1 MMKMEAILFYILVL
15 YIICCSI
22 IGGIGIFNLNQY
34 LVCILVGC
42 IMFLMYYVL
51 RYIGKLL
58 IKCANY
64 LLDVLFEMFEWFT
77 PIVKNVYYCILGII
91 YVLVGLGL
99 VALLL
104 YISGWLFGDCSGHAD
119 LDHVHF
125 DKF

>member
-1 MMKMEAILFYILVL
+1 MKADAILFYILLL
-15 YIICCSI
+15 YIVCCSI
-22 IGGIGIFNLNQY
+22 IWGIGIINLNQY

-42 IMFLMYYVL
+42 IMFLLFYVV

-58 IKCANY
+58 VKCADC
-64 LLDVLFEMFEWFT
+64 LLDVLCKMYDWLT
-77 PIVKNVYYCILGII
+77 PIAKNVYYCILGII
-91 YVLVGLGL
+91 YVIVGMGL

-125 DKF
+125 ERY